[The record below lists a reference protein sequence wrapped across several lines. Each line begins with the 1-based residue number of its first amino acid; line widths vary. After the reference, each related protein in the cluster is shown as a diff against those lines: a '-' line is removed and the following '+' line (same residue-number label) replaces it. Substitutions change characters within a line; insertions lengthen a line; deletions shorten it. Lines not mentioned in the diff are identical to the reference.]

1 MDTIK
6 DKLQGLLNFASSN
19 GEVIT
24 LFNGKITLSQLIV
37 GIGAIAVIIIA
48 LKFLKKTVRTVTL
61 IGAICFAL
69 VHYGLATPTQ
79 LKDVGM
85 QIAQDGVAKYQA
97 VAEMS
102 ENIQLN
108 NNSISIKI
116 EDKWVSLDNIQ
127 SFVSTG
133 DDSVSITVDG
143 QSYAVNDKSVVQLL
157 NMFK

>member
-85 QIAQDGVAKYQA
+85 QIAKDG
-97 VAEMS
+97 S

-108 NNSISIKI
+108 NDSISIKI
-116 EDKWVSLDNIQ
+116 EDKWISLKDIQ